1 MLIKEI
7 KLENFRSYDFLE
19 LPINK
24 GINLI
29 YGHNGSG
36 KSSIIESINYTLSG
50 KSFRTSETNNLIRQ
64 NTDQLQALIVFFDGK
79 TIKVTKK
86 TNNTAIITQN
96 KGQKKENY
104 TSLVKKF
111 PTCLVENKE
120 FFFTSANPEQKR
132 SFLNKTLFYVEHQE
146 SKKINELK
154 KIITQR
160 SGCLKNKD
168 FNQLKYWDEQLI
180 QIEPQIT
187 KLNTQ
192 TCNNINEQ
200 LRNSDV
206 VQLFS
211 HKNPWLSN
219 LFVKYTPGFSE
230 NSKFSDVLCENLEKD
245 TILKRTTAGPHK
257 RSFDI
262 LLNNKAAEE
271 TLSRGQQKIIS
282 IILHLI
288 QREIIKTHTDLDPI
302 LLMDD
307 ISSELDK
314 ENANLMLKYLIDN
327 SVQTIMTS
335 IEKAHFSTQKD
346 VFLFHVEHKG
356 DTSYVK
362 RL

>member
-29 YGHNGSG
+29 YGDNGSG

-79 TIKVTKK
+79 NIKVTKK

-154 KIITQR
+154 K
-160 SGCLKNKD
+160 SLPKG
-168 FNQLKYWDEQLI
+168 
-180 QIEPQIT
+180 
-187 KLNTQ
+187 
-192 TCNNINEQ
+192 
-200 LRNSDV
+200 
-206 VQLFS
+206 
-211 HKNPWLSN
+211 
-219 LFVKYTPGFSE
+219 
-230 NSKFSDVLCENLEKD
+230 
-245 TILKRTTAGPHK
+245 
-257 RSFDI
+257 
-262 LLNNKAAEE
+262 
-271 TLSRGQQKIIS
+271 
-282 IILHLI
+282 
-288 QREIIKTHTDLDPI
+288 LD
-302 LLMDD
+302 
-307 ISSELDK
+307 
-314 ENANLMLKYLIDN
+314 A
-327 SVQTIMTS
+327 
-335 IEKAHFSTQKD
+335 
-346 VFLFHVEHKG
+346 
-356 DTSYVK
+356 
-362 RL
+362 

>member
-7 KLENFRSYDFLE
+7 KLENFRSYEFLE
-19 LPINK
+19 MPINK
-24 GINLI
+24 GLNLI
-29 YGHNGSG
+29 YGSNGSG
-36 KSSIIESINYTLSG
+36 KSTIIESIYYALSG
-50 KSFRTSETNNLIRQ
+50 KSFRTTETNNLIRNQ
-64 NTDQLQALIVFFDGK
+64 TNQLQALLVFFDGK
-79 TIKVTKK
+79 TVKVTKK

-96 KGQKKENY
+96 KGQKRENY

-120 FFFTSANPEQKR
+120 FFFSSSNPEQKR
-132 SFLNKTLFYVEHQE
+132 SFMNKTLFYVEQE
-146 SKKINELK
+146 GSTKINELK
-154 KIITQR
+154 KIVAQR
-160 SGCLKNKD
+160 AGCLKNKD
-168 FNQLKYWDEQLI
+168 FNQIKYWDEQLI
-180 QIEPQIT
+180 LIEPIIT
-187 KLNTQ
+187 DLNQKLCGELNKA
-192 TCNNINEQ
+192 
-200 LRNSDV
+200 LKNSKIVDV
-206 VQLFS
+206 FVQN
-211 HKNPWLSN
+211 NPWLN
-219 LFVKYTPGFSE
+219 DLTIKYLPGY
-230 NSKFSDVLCENLEKD
+230 DVNDIFTDILSQNLEKD

-262 LLNNKAAEE
+262 LLKNKSACE

-288 QREIIKTHTDLDPI
+288 QREIIKINTGSDPI

-335 IEKAHFSTQKD
+335 IEKAHFSAHKD

-362 RL
+362 

>member
-7 KLENFRSYDFLE
+7 KLENFRSYEFLE
-19 LPINK
+19 MPINK
-24 GINLI
+24 GLNLI
-29 YGHNGSG
+29 YGSNGSG
-36 KSSIIESINYTLSG
+36 KSTIIESIYYALSG
-50 KSFRTSETNNLIRQ
+50 KSFRTTETNNLIRNQ
-64 NTDQLQALIVFFDGK
+64 TNQLQALLVFFDGK
-79 TIKVTKK
+79 TVKVTKK

-96 KGQKKENY
+96 KGQKRENY

-120 FFFTSANPEQKR
+120 FFFSSSNPEQKR
-132 SFLNKTLFYVEHQE
+132 SFMNKTLFYVEQE
-146 SKKINELK
+146 GSTKINELK
-154 KIITQR
+154 KIVAQR
-160 SGCLKNKD
+160 AGCLKNKD
-168 FNQLKYWDEQLI
+168 FNQIKYWDEQLI
-180 QIEPQIT
+180 LIEPIIT
-187 KLNTQ
+187 DLNQKLCGELNKA
-192 TCNNINEQ
+192 
-200 LRNSDV
+200 LKNSKIVDV
-206 VQLFS
+206 FVQN
-211 HKNPWLSN
+211 NPWLN
-219 LFVKYTPGFSE
+219 DLAIKYLPGY
-230 NSKFSDVLCENLEKD
+230 DVNDIFTDILSQNLEKD

-262 LLNNKAAEE
+262 LLKNKSASE

-288 QREIIKTHTDLDPI
+288 QREIIKINTGSDPI

-335 IEKAHFSTQKD
+335 IEKAHFSAHKD

-362 RL
+362 

>member
-7 KLENFRSYDFLE
+7 KLENFRSYEFLE
-19 LPINK
+19 MPINK
-24 GINLI
+24 GLNLI
-29 YGHNGSG
+29 YGSNGSG
-36 KSSIIESINYTLSG
+36 KSTIIESIYYALSG
-50 KSFRTSETNNLIRQ
+50 KSFRTTETNNLIRNQ
-64 NTDQLQALIVFFDGK
+64 TNQLQALLVFFDGK
-79 TIKVTKK
+79 TVKVTKK

-96 KGQKKENY
+96 KGQKRENY

-120 FFFTSANPEQKR
+120 FFFSSSNPEQKR
-132 SFLNKTLFYVEHQE
+132 SFMNKTLFYVEQE
-146 SKKINELK
+146 GSTKINELK
-154 KIITQR
+154 KIVAQR
-160 SGCLKNKD
+160 AGCLKNKD
-168 FNQLKYWDEQLI
+168 FNQIKYWDEQLI
-180 QIEPQIT
+180 LIEPIIT
-187 KLNTQ
+187 DLNQKLCGELNKA
-192 TCNNINEQ
+192 
-200 LRNSDV
+200 LKNSKIVDV
-206 VQLFS
+206 FVQN
-211 HKNPWLSN
+211 NPWLN
-219 LFVKYTPGFSE
+219 DLTIKYLPGY
-230 NSKFSDVLCENLEKD
+230 DVNDIFTDILSQNLEKD

-262 LLNNKAAEE
+262 LLKNKSASE

-288 QREIIKTHTDLDPI
+288 QREIIKINTGSDPI

-335 IEKAHFSTQKD
+335 IEKAHFSAHKD

-362 RL
+362 